1 MFFIYS
7 LFIASK
13 NKFTFNTGK
22 ILALNLKKGTKNN
35 DFAFPILIGFAL
47 AFTAF
52 NVRAQQVS
60 KIEIINADSF
70 EFDEELGNG
79 AKRLLGHVQFKQD
92 NVLMFADSAYY
103 YDNNAL
109 DAFGNIHI
117 NQNDSVH
124 LYGDFL
130 KYNGNTKLATIT
142 GKVVTLKDKEMTL
155 TTTQLDF
162 NMQLNIGFYNKS
174 GKITTKENTLTSK
187 NGYYYSS
194 QKNLFFKK
202 DVVLVNPDYKMY
214 CDSLRYNTI
223 TETAFFNGPTH
234 IISSANKIYCENG
247 WYNTKQDK
255 AQFNKNAWLKNKEQ
269 KLHGDSLFYDS
280 KNGYGKALK
289 NVEVLDSAQKISIRG
304 NFLEYFER
312 SEKSIVTD
320 KAVMIQYFK
329 TDTLYLH
336 ADTLKATYDSTYF
349 ALKKTK
355 ETEEIRKNKG
365 KKDSNI
371 KVQMEDSVASAHR
384 MIYAHYKVKFFKN
397 DLQGLC
403 DSLVYSASDSLM
415 RLFSKPILWSDANQ
429 LTAEFINIKLYD
441 GKIFQ
446 LRMNNNAYVI
456 SQYDSVRFNQIK
468 GKKMI
473 GYFIENDMR
482 KIDVNG
488 NGETVYY
495 IKDDNDGSLSGVNKA
510 ECSDMAI
517 YINNN
522 KVEKLKMFKKP
533 SGIMHPPKEV
543 NPKDMLLKDFSW
555 YKEYRPTKA
564 EEIFEWKDF
573 KTDNTKAKKRKK

>member
-1 MFFIYS
+1 MNLSYVSLVLYS
-7 LFIASK
+7 LLLSVNLCAQNGSK
-13 NKFTFNTGK
+13 
-22 ILALNLKKGTKNN
+22 
-35 DFAFPILIGFAL
+35 
-47 AFTAF
+47 
-52 NVRAQQVS
+52 V
-60 KIEIINADSF
+60 EIVNADSF
-70 EFDEELGNG
+70 EFDENLGNG

-92 NVLMFADSAYY
+92 NVLMFSDSAYY

-130 KYNGNTKLATIT
+130 KYNGNSKLATVT
-142 GKVVTLKDKEMTL
+142 GKVVTLKDKSMTL

-162 NMQLNIGFYNKS
+162 NMQSNIGYYNNK
-174 GKITTKENTLTSK
+174 GKIVTKENTLTSQ

-202 DVVLVNPDYKMY
+202 DVVLVNPDYKMF

-223 TETAFFNGPTH
+223 TETAYFNGPTN
-234 IISSANKIYCENG
+234 IISNANKIYCENG
-247 WYNTKQDK
+247 WYNTKKDI
-255 AQFNKNAWLKNKEQ
+255 AQFNKHAWLKNKDQ
-269 KLHGDSLFYDS
+269 KIHGDSLYYDS
-280 KNGYGKALK
+280 KNGYGKAIK
-289 NVEVLDSAQKISIRG
+289 NVEVLDSAQKLSIKG
-304 NFLEYFER
+304 NFLEYFEL

-329 TDTLYLH
+329 DDTLYLH

-349 ALKKTK
+349 ALKKIK
-355 ETEEIRKNKG
+355 EQEEIKKSKL
-365 KKDSNI
+365 KKDSKV
-371 KVQMEDSVASAHR
+371 KVQMEDSIATAHR
-384 MIYAHYKVKFFKN
+384 LIFAYFRVKFFKR

-403 DSLVYSASDSLM
+403 DSLVYAGADSLM
-415 RLFSKPILWSDANQ
+415 RLYNKPILWSSENQ

-441 GKIFQ
+441 GKIYQ
-446 LRMNNNAYVI
+446 LRMNNSAYII
-456 SQYDSVRFNQIK
+456 SQYDSLRFNQIK

-473 GYFIENDMR
+473 GYFLENELR

-495 IKDDNDGSLSGVNKA
+495 IKDDADNSLSGVNKA

-517 YINNN
+517 YVKEN

-533 SGIMHPPKEV
+533 TGIMHPPKEV
-543 NPKDMLLKDFSW
+543 SPEEMLLKDFAW
-555 YKEYRPTKA
+555 HKTYRPFNA
-564 EEIFEWKDF
+564 DDIFNWRAFNNENAK
-573 KTDNTKAKKRKK
+573 NKKRKK

>member
-1 MFFIYS
+1 LGF
-7 LFIASK
+7 K
-13 NKFTFNTGK
+13 V
-22 ILALNLKKGTKNN
+22 KKTIEQIKLLV
-35 DFAFPILIGFAL
+35 FILIVLVLSYKSAP
-47 AFTAF
+47 
-52 NVRAQQVS
+52 AQKVS
-60 KIEIINADSF
+60 KVEIVNADSF
-70 EFDEELGNG
+70 EFDEDLGNG

-117 NQNDSVH
+117 NQRDSVH

-130 KYNGNTKLATIT
+130 KYNGNTKLASVT
-142 GKVVTLKDKEMTL
+142 GNVVTLKDKEMTL
-155 TTTQLDF
+155 TTNKLDF
-162 NMQLNIGFYNKS
+162 NMESNIGYYNNK
-174 GKITTKENTLTSK
+174 GKIVSKENTLTSQ
-187 NGYYYSS
+187 NGYYYSN

-214 CDSLRYNTI
+214 CDSLRYNTVS
-223 TETAFFNGPTH
+223 ETAFFNGPTD
-234 IISSANKIYCENG
+234 IISTDNRIYCENG
-247 WYNTKQDK
+247 WYNTKKDV
-255 AQFNKNAWLKNKEQ
+255 AQFNKHAWLKNKEQ
-269 KLHGDSLFYDS
+269 KLHGDSLYYDS
-280 KNGYGKALK
+280 KNGYGKAIK
-289 NVEVLDSAQKISIRG
+289 NVEVLDSAKKTSIRG
-304 NFLEYFER
+304 NFLEYFEL

-349 ALKKTK
+349 ALKKIK
-355 ETEEIRKNKG
+355 ESQEIKKSKDKKEG
-365 KKDSNI
+365 KV

-384 MIYAHYKVKFFKN
+384 LIYAYYKVKFYKS

-403 DSLVYSASDSLM
+403 DSLTYSASDSLM
-415 RLFSKPILWSDANQ
+415 RLFNKPILWSDANQ
-429 LTAEFINIKLYD
+429 LTAQFIHIKLFD
-441 GKIFQ
+441 GKIYQ
-446 LRMNNNAYVI
+446 LRMNNNAYIV
-456 SQYDSVRFNQIK
+456 SQYDSLRFNQIK

-473 GYFIENDMR
+473 GYFIENDLR

-517 YINNN
+517 YINDN
-522 KVEKLKMFKKP
+522 KVEKLKMYKKP

-543 NPKDMLLKDFSW
+543 NPADMQLKDFEWLNS
-555 YKEYRPTKA
+555 YRPQNA
-564 EEIFEWKDF
+564 EDIFIWKEF
-573 KTDNTKAKKRKK
+573 KLENKNKKRRK

>member
-1 MFFIYS
+1 MGF
-7 LFIASK
+7 K
-13 NKFTFNTGK
+13 V
-22 ILALNLKKGTKNN
+22 KKTIEQIKLLV
-35 DFAFPILIGFAL
+35 FILIVLVLSYKSAP
-47 AFTAF
+47 
-52 NVRAQQVS
+52 AQKVS
-60 KIEIINADSF
+60 KVEIVNADSF
-70 EFDEELGNG
+70 EFDEDLGNG

-117 NQNDSVH
+117 NQRDSVH

-130 KYNGNTKLATIT
+130 KYNGNTKLASVT
-142 GKVVTLKDKEMTL
+142 GNVVTLKDKEMTL
-155 TTTQLDF
+155 TTNKLDF
-162 NMQLNIGFYNKS
+162 NMESNIGYYNNK
-174 GKITTKENTLTSK
+174 GKIVSKENTLTSQ
-187 NGYYYSS
+187 NGYYYSN

-214 CDSLRYNTI
+214 CDSLRYNTVS
-223 TETAFFNGPTH
+223 ETAFFNGPTD
-234 IISSANKIYCENG
+234 IISTDNRIYCENG
-247 WYNTKQDK
+247 WYNTKKDV
-255 AQFNKNAWLKNKEQ
+255 AQFNKHAWLKNKEQ
-269 KLHGDSLFYDS
+269 KLHGDSLYYDS
-280 KNGYGKALK
+280 KNGYGKAIK
-289 NVEVLDSAQKISIRG
+289 NVEVLDSAKKTSIRG
-304 NFLEYFER
+304 NFLEYFEL

-349 ALKKTK
+349 ALKKIK
-355 ETEEIRKNKG
+355 ESQEIKKSKDKKEG
-365 KKDSNI
+365 KV

-384 MIYAHYKVKFFKN
+384 LIYAYYKVKFYKS

-403 DSLVYSASDSLM
+403 DSLTYSASDSLM
-415 RLFSKPILWSDANQ
+415 RLFNKPILWSDANQ
-429 LTAEFINIKLYD
+429 LTAQFIHIKLFD
-441 GKIFQ
+441 GKIYQ
-446 LRMNNNAYVI
+446 LRMNNNAYIV
-456 SQYDSVRFNQIK
+456 SQYDSLRFNQIK

-473 GYFIENDMR
+473 GYFIENDLR

-517 YINNN
+517 YINDN
-522 KVEKLKMFKKP
+522 KVEKLKMYKKP

-543 NPKDMLLKDFSW
+543 NPADMQLKDFEWLNS
-555 YKEYRPTKA
+555 YRPQNA
-564 EEIFEWKDF
+564 EDIFIWKEF
-573 KTDNTKAKKRKK
+573 KLENKNKKRRK

>member
-1 MFFIYS
+1 MYQLDIKSRIKINEFEISIFIGI
-7 LFIASK
+7 LF
-13 NKFTFNTGK
+13 
-22 ILALNLKKGTKNN
+22 L
-35 DFAFPILIGFAL
+35 FACMNAIGQ
-47 AFTAF
+47 
-52 NVRAQQVS
+52 NVS
-60 KIEIINADSF
+60 KVEIINADSF

-79 AKRLLGHVQFKQD
+79 AKRLLGNVKFKQD
-92 NVLMFADSAYY
+92 NVLMFSDSAYY

-130 KYNGNTKLATIT
+130 KYNGNTKLASIT

-155 TTTQLDF
+155 TTTKLDF
-162 NMQLNIGFYNKS
+162 NMQSNIGFYNNK
-174 GKITTKENTLTSK
+174 GKIVTKENTLTSQ

-202 DVVLVNPDYKMY
+202 DVVLVNKDYKMY
-214 CDSLRYNTI
+214 CDSLRYNTVS
-223 TETAFFNGPTH
+223 ETAFFNGPTN
-234 IISSANKIYCENG
+234 IISESNRIYCENG

-269 KLHGDSLFYDS
+269 KLHGDSLYYDS
-280 KNGYGKALK
+280 KNGYGKAIK

-304 NFLEYFER
+304 NFLEYFEIA
-312 SEKSIVTD
+312 EKSIVTD
-320 KAVMIQYFK
+320 HAVMVQYFK

-349 ALKKTK
+349 ALKKMK
-355 ETEEIRKNKG
+355 EAEESKKNAG
-365 KKDSNI
+365 KKDVKI
-371 KVQMEDSVASAHR
+371 KVQMEDSIATAHR
-384 MIYAHYKVKFFKN
+384 LIYAYYKVKFFKR

-415 RLFSKPILWSDANQ
+415 RLFNKPILWSDANQ
-429 LTAEFINIKLYD
+429 LTAEFINIKLFD
-441 GKIFQ
+441 GKIYQ
-446 LRMNNNAYVI
+446 LRMNNNAYII
-456 SQYDSVRFNQIK
+456 SQYDSLRYNQIK

-473 GYFIENDMR
+473 GHFIDNDLR

-488 NGETVYY
+488 NGETIYY
-495 IKDDNDGSLSGVNKA
+495 IKDDDDGSLSGVNKA

-543 NPKDMLLKDFSW
+543 KPEDMLLKDFVW
-555 YKEYRPTKA
+555 YVAYRPKDA
-564 EEIFEWKDF
+564 EDIFIWNAF
-573 KTDNTKAKKRKK
+573 KMDNSKNKKRKK

>member
-1 MFFIYS
+1 MVSINYIKITKSVFSIIIGIAF
-7 LFIASK
+7 LF
-13 NKFTFNTGK
+13 TNTK
-22 ILALNLKKGTKNN
+22 TS
-35 DFAFPILIGFAL
+35 
-47 AFTAF
+47 
-52 NVRAQQVS
+52 AQKVS
-60 KIEIINADSF
+60 KVEIINADSF
-70 EFDEELGNG
+70 EFDEDLGNG

-92 NVLMFADSAYY
+92 DVLMFSDSAYY

-130 KYNGNTKLATIT
+130 KYDGNTKLASVT

-155 TTTQLDF
+155 TTTKLDF
-162 NMQLNIGFYNKS
+162 NMQSNIGYYNNK
-174 GKITTKENTLTSK
+174 GKIVTKENTLTSQ
-187 NGYYYSS
+187 NGYYYSN

-202 DVVLVNPDYKMY
+202 DVVLINPDYKMY

-223 TETAFFNGPTH
+223 TETAFFNGPTN
-234 IISSANKIYCENG
+234 IISDANRIYCENG

-280 KNGYGKALK
+280 KNGYGRAIK

-304 NFLEYFER
+304 NYLEYFELA
-312 SEKSIVTD
+312 EKSVVTD
-320 KAVMIQYFK
+320 QAVMIQCFK

-336 ADTLKATYDSTYF
+336 ADTLKATYDSSYY
-349 ALKKTK
+349 ALKKIK
-355 ETEEIRKNKG
+355 ETEELAKIKGNKA
-365 KKDSNI
+365 KKGTKI

-384 MIYAHYKVKFFKN
+384 LIYAHYKVKFFKR

-415 RLFSKPILWSDANQ
+415 RLFNKPILWSDANQ

-446 LRMNNNAYVI
+446 LRMNNNSYII
-456 SQYDSVRFNQIK
+456 SQYDSLRFNQIK

-473 GYFIENDMR
+473 GYFVDNDLR

-495 IKDDNDGSLSGVNKA
+495 IKDDDDGSLSGVNKA

-517 YINNN
+517 YITDN

-533 SGIMHPPKEV
+533 TGIMHPPKEIK
-543 NPKDMLLKDFSW
+543 PEDLLLKDFAW
-555 YKEYRPTKA
+555 YNAYRPNDA
-564 EEIFEWKDF
+564 QDIFYWREF
-573 KTDNTKAKKRKK
+573 KMDNSKNKKRKK

>member
-1 MFFIYS
+1 MSSSTSKKQQHKLKVILTGFTILLAQFH
-7 LFIASK
+7 LF
-13 NKFTFNTGK
+13 
-22 ILALNLKKGTKNN
+22 
-35 DFAFPILIGFAL
+35 
-47 AFTAF
+47 
-52 NVRAQQVS
+52 AQKVSQV
-60 KIEIINADSF
+60 EVVNADSF
-70 EFDEELGNG
+70 EFDEDLGDG

-92 NVLMFADSAYY
+92 NVLMYADSAYY

-117 NQNDSVH
+117 NQSDSVH

-130 KYNGNTKLATIT
+130 KYNGNTKLASIT

-155 TTTQLDF
+155 TTTKLDF
-162 NMQLNIGFYNKS
+162 NMQSNIGYYNNK
-174 GKITTKENTLTSK
+174 GKIVTKENTLTSQ
-187 NGYYYSS
+187 NGYYYSQ

-223 TETAFFNGPTH
+223 SESAFFNGPTH
-234 IISSANKIYCENG
+234 IISNSNRIYCENG
-247 WYNTKQDK
+247 WYNTKKDV

-269 KLHGDSLFYDS
+269 KLHGDSLYYDS

-304 NFLEYFER
+304 NHLEYFEWL
-312 SEKSIVTD
+312 EKSIVTD
-320 KAVMIQYFK
+320 KAEMVQYFK
-329 TDTLYLH
+329 TDTLFLH

-349 ALKKTK
+349 ALKKIK
-355 ETEEIRKNKG
+355 ETEELKKNKG
-365 KKDSNI
+365 KKDSKI
-371 KVQMEDSVASAHR
+371 KVQMEDSVAAAHR
-384 MIYAHYKVKFFKN
+384 LIFAYNKVKFYKS

-415 RLFSKPILWSDANQ
+415 RLYDKPILWSDANQ
-429 LTAEFINIKLYD
+429 LTAEFINIKLFD
-441 GKIFQ
+441 GKIYQ
-446 LRMNNNAYVI
+446 LRMNNSAYII
-456 SQYDSVRFNQIK
+456 SQYDSLRFNQIK

-473 GYFIENDMR
+473 GYFLENDLR

-495 IKDDNDGSLSGVNKA
+495 IKEDDGSLSGVNKA

-517 YINNN
+517 YINDN

-533 SGIMHPPKEV
+533 SGIMHPPKDVSPAE
-543 NPKDMLLKDFSW
+543 MLLKDFVW
-555 YKEYRPTKA
+555 YKSYRPTNAADIFIWRAFK
-564 EEIFEWKDF
+564 EENSK
-573 KTDNTKAKKRKK
+573 NKKRKK

>member
-1 MFFIYS
+1 LGIKDSIKISHFVFSIFI
-7 LFIASK
+7 
-13 NKFTFNTGK
+13 GM
-22 ILALNLKKGTKNN
+22 ALL
-35 DFAFPILIGFAL
+35 LSCM
-47 AFTAF
+47 
-52 NVRAQQVS
+52 NVFSQKVS
-60 KIEIINADSF
+60 KVEIINADSF
-70 EFDEELGNG
+70 EFDEDLGDG
-79 AKRLLGHVQFKQD
+79 AKRLLGNVQFKQD
-92 NVLMFADSAYY
+92 DVLMFSDSAYY
-103 YDNNAL
+103 YDNNKL

-117 NQNDSVH
+117 NKNDSVH

-130 KYNGNTKLATIT
+130 KYDGNSKLASVT

-155 TTTQLDF
+155 TTTKLDF
-162 NMQLNIGFYNKS
+162 NMQSNIGYYNNK
-174 GKITTKENTLTSK
+174 GKIVTKENTLTSQ

-223 TETAFFNGPTH
+223 TETAFFNGPTN
-234 IISSANKIYCENG
+234 IISEANRIYCENG

-269 KLHGDSLFYDS
+269 KLHGDSLYYDS

-304 NFLEYFER
+304 NFLEYFEV

-320 KAVMIQYFK
+320 HAVMIQYFK
-329 TDTLYLH
+329 MDTLYLH

-349 ALKKTK
+349 ALKKIK
-355 ETEEIRKNKG
+355 ETEELKKNKAKND
-365 KKDSNI
+365 KKV

-384 MIYAHYKVKFFKN
+384 LIYAHYKVKFFKR

-415 RLFSKPILWSDANQ
+415 RLFKKPILWSDANQ
-429 LTAEFINIKLYD
+429 LTSEFINIKLYD
-441 GKIFQ
+441 GKIYQ
-446 LRMNNNAYVI
+446 LRMNNNAYII
-456 SQYDSVRFNQIK
+456 SQYDSLRFNQIK
-468 GKKMI
+468 GKKMV
-473 GYFIENDMR
+473 GHFLENDLR

-495 IKDDNDGSLSGVNKA
+495 IKDDDDGSLSGVNKA

-517 YINNN
+517 YISDN
-522 KVEKLKMFKKP
+522 KVEKLKMYKKP
-533 SGIMHPPKEV
+533 TGIMHPPKEV
-543 NPKDMLLKDFSW
+543 RPEEMLLKDFAW
-555 YKEYRPTKA
+555 FATYRPQNA
-564 EEIFEWKDF
+564 DDIFVWKEF
-573 KTDNTKAKKRKK
+573 KTENAKNKKRKK

>member
-1 MFFIYS
+1 MGSRKGKRSIKKLGSIYFGLAVL
-7 LFIASK
+7 LFHFQLFAQKISK
-13 NKFTFNTGK
+13 
-22 ILALNLKKGTKNN
+22 
-35 DFAFPILIGFAL
+35 
-47 AFTAF
+47 
-52 NVRAQQVS
+52 V
-60 KIEIINADSF
+60 EIVNADSF
-70 EFDEELGNG
+70 EFDEDLGNG
-79 AKRLLGHVQFKQD
+79 AKRLLGHVQFRQD

-142 GKVVTLKDKEMTL
+142 GKVVTLKDKDMTL
-155 TTTQLDF
+155 TTTKLDF
-162 NMQLNIGFYNKS
+162 NMQSNIGYYNSK
-174 GKITTKENTLTSK
+174 GKIVTKENTLTSQ
-187 NGYYYSS
+187 NGYYYSQ

-223 TETAFFNGPTH
+223 TETAFFNGPTN
-234 IISSANKIYCENG
+234 IISNANRIYCENG
-247 WYNTKQDK
+247 WYNTKKDV
-255 AQFNKNAWLKNKEQ
+255 AQFNKHAWLKNKEQ
-269 KLHGDSLFYDS
+269 KIHGDSLYYDS
-280 KNGYGKALK
+280 KNGYGKAIK

-304 NFLEYFER
+304 NFLEYFEFA
-312 SEKSIVTD
+312 EKSIVTD
-320 KAVMIQYFK
+320 KAEMVQYFK

-349 ALKKTK
+349 ALKKIK
-355 ETEEIRKNKG
+355 EQEEIKKNKG
-365 KKDSNI
+365 KKDAKI

-384 MIYAHYKVKFFKN
+384 LIYAYYKVKFFKS

-415 RLFSKPILWSDANQ
+415 RLYRMPILWSDANQ

-446 LRMNNNAYVI
+446 LRMNNNAYII
-456 SQYDSVRFNQIK
+456 SQYDSLRFNQIK

-473 GYFIENDMR
+473 GYFIDNDLR

-495 IKDDNDGSLSGVNKA
+495 IKEEDGSLSGVNKA

-517 YINNN
+517 YINDN

-533 SGIMHPPKEV
+533 TGIMHPPKDVKPE
-543 NPKDMLLKDFSW
+543 DMLLKDFVW
-555 YKEYRPTKA
+555 YKEYRPFNA
-564 EEIFEWKDF
+564 EDIFVWKEF
-573 KTDNTKAKKRKK
+573 KIDNSKNKKRKK